1 MSQFLRLGKRNPKC
15 VKTADEA
22 AAFFGVAVQSFRKWI
37 DVEGFPRPTDDGFNI
52 WDIAQWKYE
61 QEKPPSVEGDIDAKT
76 LNALLDARLKELKL
90 ARLSAEVIEVSA
102 VEQIHADIAAK
113 MREYFGWL
121 ERRGLQEAAD
131 KFLEMLDQNEAVV
144 RAACERVRSEAEKT
158 AVVLEEPGADVREL
172 PSSDEATASTLDT

>member
-22 AAFFGVAVQSFRKWI
+22 AAFFGVAVQSFRKWVDI
-37 DVEGFPRPTDDGFNI
+37 DGFPRPTDDGFCI

-61 QEKPPSVEGDIDAKT
+61 QEKPPSIEGDVDAKT

-102 VEQIHADIAAK
+102 VERIHAEMAAK
-113 MREYFGWL
+113 FREYCGWL
-121 ERRGLQEAAD
+121 ERRGLREAAD
-131 KFLEMLDQNEAVV
+131 KYLEILNQNEVVV
-144 RAACERVRSEAEKT
+144 RSACERIRAEAEKT
-158 AVVLEEPGADVREL
+158 AVVLEEPGTDVRDVL
-172 PSSDEATASTLDT
+172 IGDEATEAEINT